1 MSIETPDVKIAATPS
16 AAVDLAEDLDEVLL
30 AAGSRVSP
38 DAGKRLAQLSE
49 TLQETARDAGPAG

>member
-1 MSIETPDVKIAATPS
+1 MKLEMPKVTIDATPD

-38 DAGKRLAQLSE
+38 DAGKRLARLSE
-49 TLQETARDAGPAG
+49 KLSEKARGDVVGH